1 MIDSYFLDTMDK
13 VKSEPSEAFQS
24 EEFHCPVEATLSLI
38 GGKYKTLILWNL
50 IGKTLRFS
58 ELRRL
63 IPSATPKMLTQQLRE
78 LEDARLLIRKVYAE
92 QLRVAKHI
100 STKIF
105 LNHFLLRAMLLPSLR
120 DRADYMVRFLFG
132 SFIAIGCFLVV
143 WPFAT
148 AMSVAAVIAI
158 VSWPLFKRVR
168 KEVGGRNLVA
178 TLIMVSLLAILI
190 VLPIAGLSLVSAQEI
205 PTLIRYVREWIASGF
220 TVPEELKEIP
230 FVGEWAYTQ
239 AAHLLGNK
247 EELAAIAQKLFDPVS
262 RAALAGAVMLGDG
275 LLQLFLMLFVIFF
288 FYRDG
293 EVLSQKSLA
302 LLTRMSGSI
311 GAEVRDII
319 VNTTRSVVFGIV
331 GSAAG
336 QGVVALIGF
345 WIAGVPG
352 AITLGV
358 AVFVLSAVPIG
369 PPLVWGPAAFWLY
382 YKGEVGMAI
391 FLVLWGSL
399 AVSSVDNFL
408 KPILIS
414 KGASL
419 PLSLIYLGVFG
430 GVLAFG
436 FMGIIL
442 GPVVIA
448 VGIAMSKTWL
458 SVSATVNDKD
468 QPTAKTETVLK
479 KLSKNSIESDI
490 VSDVTGEQR
499 SSNHHHYSQPKNDG
513 QK

>member
-1 MIDSYFLDTMDK
+1 
-13 VKSEPSEAFQS
+13 
-24 EEFHCPVEATLSLI
+24 
-38 GGKYKTLILWNL
+38 
-50 IGKTLRFS
+50 
-58 ELRRL
+58 
-63 IPSATPKMLTQQLRE
+63 
-78 LEDARLLIRKVYAE
+78 
-92 QLRVAKHI
+92 
-100 STKIF
+100 
-105 LNHFLLRAMLLPSLR
+105 MLLPSLR
-120 DRADYMVRFLFG
+120 DRADYVVRFLFG

-358 AVFVLSAVPIG
+358 AVFVLS
-369 PPLVWGPAAFWLY
+369 
-382 YKGEVGMAI
+382 
-391 FLVLWGSL
+391 
-399 AVSSVDNFL
+399 
-408 KPILIS
+408 
-414 KGASL
+414 
-419 PLSLIYLGVFG
+419 LSLIH
-430 GVLAFG
+430 
-436 FMGIIL
+436 I
-442 GPVVIA
+442 
-448 VGIAMSKTWL
+448 
-458 SVSATVNDKD
+458 
-468 QPTAKTETVLK
+468 
-479 KLSKNSIESDI
+479 
-490 VSDVTGEQR
+490 
-499 SSNHHHYSQPKNDG
+499 
-513 QK
+513 

>member
-1 MIDSYFLDTMDK
+1 M
-13 VKSEPSEAFQS
+13 Q
-24 EEFHCPVEATLSLI
+24 
-38 GGKYKTLILWNL
+38 
-50 IGKTLRFS
+50 
-58 ELRRL
+58 
-63 IPSATPKMLTQQLRE
+63 
-78 LEDARLLIRKVYAE
+78 
-92 QLRVAKHI
+92 
-100 STKIF
+100 
-105 LNHFLLRAMLLPSLR
+105 LPSFR
-120 DRADYMVRFLFG
+120 DRVDSIVRFLFG
-132 SFIAIGCFLVV
+132 ALIALGCFLVV

-148 AMSVAAVIAI
+148 AISVAAVIAI
-158 VSWPLFKRVR
+158 VSWPLFMRIR
-168 KEVGGRNLVA
+168 KMVGDRNLLA
-178 TLIMVSLLAILI
+178 TFIIVFLLAVLI

-205 PTLIRYVREWIASGF
+205 PGLIKTTRNWITSGF
-220 TVPEELKEIP
+220 SVPEQIKQVPMIGNWL
-230 FVGEWAYTQ
+230 FTQ
-239 AAHLLGNK
+239 ISQLLGNK

-262 RAALAGAVMLGDG
+262 RLALNGAVMLGDG
-275 LLQLFLMLFVIFF
+275 LFQLFLMLFVIFF

-293 EVLSQKSLA
+293 EYLSQKCLA
-302 LLTRMSGSI
+302 LLTRMSGHLAI
-311 GAEVRDII
+311 EVRDII

-369 PPLVWGPAAFWLY
+369 PPLVWGPAAAWLY
-382 YKGEVGMAI
+382 YKGETGMAI
-391 FLVLWGSL
+391 FLVLWGSV

-408 KPILIS
+408 KPLLIS

-430 GVLAFG
+430 GILAFG

-458 SVSATVNDKD
+458 SVSATIN
-468 QPTAKTETVLK
+468 QENEPTVQTEEALK
-479 KLSKNSIESDI
+479 KLSENSINQ
-490 VSDVTGEQR
+490 DVPVV
-499 SSNHHHYSQPKNDG
+499 NPKEED
-513 QK
+513 KLD